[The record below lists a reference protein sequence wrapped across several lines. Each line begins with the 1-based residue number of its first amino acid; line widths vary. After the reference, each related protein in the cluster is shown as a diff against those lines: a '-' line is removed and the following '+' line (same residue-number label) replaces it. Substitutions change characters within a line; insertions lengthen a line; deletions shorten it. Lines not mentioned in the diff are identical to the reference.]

1 MFQALRNQYGGV
13 FVSGKQLPAGRPD
26 FRDAMAAALP
36 AWMREGLKL
45 AWLEIPAR
53 RGELL
58 ADALDLGFK
67 LHHSRDETLMLVR
80 RLVDD
85 AYIPDA
91 CTHSIGAGGLVLSED
106 GRILVV
112 LEKRDRIE
120 RPEHLKLPGGMLERG
135 EHLAD
140 GAIREVFEE
149 AGIRAEFRGLVGMRH
164 HHRGQFGASNIYA
177 VCRLT
182 PLNFDIRLDGDELEK
197 ALWMPVDEYLAR
209 EATSP
214 FNRRVVEAALA
225 TDPLSPVD
233 LDNYMDHP
241 DEYEIF
247 MSNATAPASVSA
259 AACRRT
265 D

>member
-1 MFQALRNQYGGV
+1 MLQAVRNRYGGV
-13 FVSGKQLPAGRPD
+13 FLAGSELPVERASL
-26 FRDAMAAALP
+26 RDALATALAA
-36 AWMREGLKL
+36 WTREGLKL

-58 ADALDLGFK
+58 PDALELGFE
-67 LHHSRDETLMLVR
+67 LHHCRKGNVMLVR
-80 RLVDD
+80 RLLEG
-85 AYIPDA
+85 AYIPEA

-106 GRILVV
+106 RQILVV
-112 LEKRDRIE
+112 LEERDRVE

-140 GAIREVFEE
+140 AAIREVFEE
-149 AGIRAEFRGLVGMRH
+149 TGIRTEFHGLVGMRH

-197 ALWMPVDEYLAR
+197 ALWMPADEYLAR

-225 TDPLSPVD
+225 ADPLSPVN
-233 LDNYMDHP
+233 LDNYMGHP
-241 DEYEIF
+241 DDYEIF
-247 MSNATAPASVSA
+247 MSNATAAVNAPNNE
-259 AACRRT
+259 R
-265 D
+265 

>member
-1 MFQALRNQYGGV
+1 MLQALKNRYGGV
-13 FVSGKQLPAGRPD
+13 FVPGKELPAGRD
-26 FRDAMAAALP
+26 EFRDAMAAALA
-36 AWMREGLKL
+36 AWSREGLKL

-58 ADALDLGFK
+58 PDALDLGFK
-67 LHHSRDETLMLVR
+67 LHHGRDETLMLVR
-80 RLVDD
+80 RLVDG

-106 GRILVV
+106 RQILVV
-112 LEKRDRIE
+112 LEKRDRID

-149 AGIRAEFRGLVGMRH
+149 TGIRTEFRGLVGMRH

-177 VCRLT
+177 VCRLS
-182 PLNFDIRLDGDELEK
+182 PLNFDIHLDGDELEK

-214 FNRRVVEAALA
+214 FNRRVVQAALA
-225 TDPLSPVD
+225 TAPLPD
-233 LDNYMDHP
+233 ETLEAYMDAP
-241 DEYEIF
+241 DSYEVF
-247 MSNATAPASVSA
+247 MADATAGMSTHEQE
-259 AACRRT
+259 R
-265 D
+265 